1 MKMLMEIAKRKG
13 LPLSLYAD
21 QHSIFQIERHTPT
34 IAEQLNGKP
43 DKTQLCRALDELGVQ
58 LIPANSP
65 QAKGRIERLW
75 GTFQSLPLKALIR
88 G

>member
-1 MKMLMEIAKRKG
+1 MEIAKKKG
-13 LPLSLYAD
+13 LPLSIYAD
-21 QHSIFQIERHTPT
+21 RHSIFQIERHTPT
-34 IAEQLNGKP
+34 FAEQLIGKP
-43 DKTQLCRALDELGVQ
+43 DKTQLGRALDELGVQ